1 MFTKIRKRDGR
12 IVDFQP
18 EKITNAIFKAAVA
31 VGGSDRELA
40 EKLSKKVVEIAESR
54 FKDKTPNVE
63 DIQDIVEEVLIKS
76 GHDRTAKAYILYR
89 QERKNIR
96 DAKAVFYGVTD
107 DLKLSLNAIKVLEK
121 RYLMKDENGKVIE
134 TPKQLFRRVAKA
146 IASADLL
153 YDQNADVKKTERDFY
168 NMMANLE
175 FLPNSPTLMNA
186 GTELGQLSACF
197 VLPVGDSMEEIFE
210 SIKHTALIHK
220 SGGGTGFSFSR
231 LRPKGDIVKTTG
243 GIASG
248 PLTFMS
254 VFNSATEAVKQ
265 GGRRRGANM
274 GMLRV
279 DHPDILDFIIAKE
292 KEGIFNNF
300 NLSVALTED
309 FMKAVENNKEYK
321 LINPRTEEIVKEINA
336 KTVFDMIVAMAW
348 KNGEPGIVFLDRIN
362 KDNPTPHLGEIESTN
377 PCGEQ
382 PLLPYESCNLGS
394 INLAKMVEY
403 GEIDWYKLRGI
414 VHNAVHFLDNVID
427 LNKYPIDEIEEMT
440 KINRK
445 IGLGVMGFAD
455 MLIQLGIPY
464 NSDEAVVL
472 AEKIMQ
478 FIYVEARKKSEEL
491 GKQRGSFPA
500 FEKSKLNNGNY
511 EAMRNATVTTV
522 APTGSISI
530 IAGCSSGI
538 EPLFAI
544 SFVRN
549 VMEGTDLLE
558 INPIFEALARKEGF
572 YSHELMREIAKGG
585 SLKDLEIPEIIKK
598 VFVTAHDISPEWH
611 IKIQAAFQKYT
622 DNAVSKTINFP
633 QNATPDDIANAYW
646 LAYQLG
652 CKGLTVYRDKS
663 RETQVLNIMEE
674 EKRKIIIP
682 EKQNPKSVKIPKK
695 VKVKADSD
703 YSGGCSNCKV

>member
-1 MFTKIRKRDGR
+1 
-12 IVDFQP
+12 
-18 EKITNAIFKAAVA
+18 
-31 VGGSDRELA
+31 
-40 EKLSKKVVEIAESR
+40 
-54 FKDKTPNVE
+54 
-63 DIQDIVEEVLIKS
+63 
-76 GHDRTAKAYILYR
+76 
-89 QERKNIR
+89 
-96 DAKAVFYGVTD
+96 
-107 DLKLSLNAIKVLEK
+107 
-121 RYLMKDENGKVIE
+121 
-134 TPKQLFRRVAKA
+134 
-146 IASADLL
+146 
-153 YDQNADVKKTERDFY
+153 
-168 NMMANLE
+168 
-175 FLPNSPTLMNA
+175 
-186 GTELGQLSACF
+186 
-197 VLPVGDSMEEIFE
+197 
-210 SIKHTALIHK
+210 
-220 SGGGTGFSFSR
+220 
-231 LRPKGDIVKTTG
+231 IVKTTG

-464 NSDEAVVL
+464 DSEKAIKT
-472 AEKIMQ
+472 AEKVMK
-478 FIYVEARKKSEEL
+478 FISKEAKKASIELAKERRAFPNFRKSIYK
-491 GKQRGSFPA
+491 K
-500 FEKSKLNNGNY
+500 KI
-511 EAMRNATVTTV
+511 RNATITTI
-522 APTGSISI
+522 APTGTISI

-549 VMEGTDLLE
+549 VMEGTQLLE
-558 INPIFEALARKEGF
+558 VNPLFEKIAKEKGF
-572 YSHELMREIAKGG
+572 YSTELMMKIAKKG
-585 SLKDLEIPEIIKK
+585 SIKNIKEIPKNIRKL
-598 VFVTAHDISPEWH
+598 FVTAHDISPEYH
-611 IKIQAAFQKYT
+611 VKIQAAFQKYT
-622 DNAVSKTINFP
+622 DNAVSKTVNLP
-633 QNATPDDIANAYW
+633 HTATIDEVKKVFL
-646 LAYQLG
+646 LAYKLK
-652 CKGLTVYRDKS
+652 CKGVTVYRYGSKK
-663 RETQVLNIMEE
+663 EQVLNIGEVTGDE
-674 EKRKIIIP
+674 YV
-682 EKQNPKSVKIPKK
+682 S
-695 VKVKADSD
+695 ADAE
-703 YSGGCSNCKV
+703 YAGGCPTPYCPWS